1 MANRHRYARRF
12 RSAVLV
18 SALAVLPMAVALT
31 PADAADEQVTAQAA
45 ERFAAQSPA
54 LPRRSA
60 RKFKFQ
66 ARYRMVDMH
75 SRCTHLGCAGHHVLG
90 VGY

>member
-1 MANRHRYARRF
+1 
-12 RSAVLV
+12 
-18 SALAVLPMAVALT
+18 MAVALT
-31 PADAADEQVTAQAA
+31 PADAADEQVTSQAA

-54 LPRRSA
+54 LPRHSA
-60 RKFKFQ
+60 HKFKFQ
-66 ARYRMVDMH
+66 VRYRMVDMR